1 MRRIALYSHDAQGL
15 GHMRRNIAIA
25 QVLAGAEPS
34 SILLIAGARE
44 AALFSL
50 PEGTD
55 TLALPALS
63 KDLTGAYRSRSLG
76 LDIDEIVHLRA
87 HALSAALAAFHP
99 DVLIV
104 DKLPTGV
111 QGELAQSI
119 DLLSA
124 IGTKLVLG
132 LREVLDEPSRV
143 HAEWERAGAM
153 DVLRRHYDAV
163 WVYGDQDVFDPV
175 LEYDIPPDVAQ
186 LVRYSGYIDRLAADR
201 TVEHAATR
209 RRELHLP
216 DGHLSVCLV
225 GGGED
230 GFRLADA
237 FARCRL
243 PDGSYGLIVTGPFMP
258 ECEQAA
264 LAAIASERA
273 DLRVIPFLPDADTLI
288 WQADEVI
295 AMGGYNTTCEILA
308 CGRRALIVPRVVPRR
323 EQLIRAER
331 LDALGAV
338 DLLHPSALSADA
350 LSGWL
355 AAGPRRPDRLLHPI
369 DMNGLRRLPSMLD
382 EILSPPAPAG
392 PGATPEE
399 ARRRRRTLS
408 RRAPLAGSVPA

>member
-1 MRRIALYSHDAQGL
+1 
-15 GHMRRNIAIA
+15 MRRNIAVA

-50 PEGTD
+50 PDGTD

-76 LDIDEIVHLRA
+76 LDLEQIVQLRA
-87 HALSAALAAFHP
+87 DALCAALAAFRP

-104 DKLPTGV
+104 DKLPSGV
-111 QGELAQSI
+111 ENELVHCL
-119 DLLSA
+119 DLLTA
-124 IGTKLVLG
+124 MGTKLVLG

-143 HAEWERAGAM
+143 HAEWERSGAM
-153 DVLRRHYDAV
+153 AVLRRHYDAI
-163 WVYGDQDVFDPV
+163 WVYGDRAVFDPV
-175 LEYDIPPDVAQ
+175 VEYDIPADVAE
-186 LVRYSGYIDRLAADR
+186 LVRYSGYIDRLAGDR
-201 TVEHAATR
+201 TVERAAMR
-209 RRELHLP
+209 RRELNLP

-243 PDGSYGLIVTGPFMP
+243 PESSTGLIVMGPLMP
-258 ECEQAA
+258 EPEQAA
-264 LAAIASERA
+264 LAAIAAQRD

-295 AMGGYNTTCEILA
+295 AMGGYNTSCEILA
-308 CGRRALIVPRVVPRR
+308 CGQRALIVPRVTPRR

-331 LDALGAV
+331 LSALGAV
-338 DLLHPSALSADA
+338 DLLHPSSLSAEA

-355 AAGPRRPDRLLHPI
+355 AAGPRRPDTLPHPI
-369 DMNGLRRLPSMLD
+369 DMGGLRRLPALLD
-382 EILSPPAPAG
+382 DVLRPPSSRTDG
-392 PGATPEE
+392 GTPQE
-399 ARRRRRTLS
+399 RRRC
-408 RRAPLAGSVPA
+408 RRAFTRRASLAGSVSA